1 MKLLSLKG
9 KGSGADIISIS
20 TKNQYQF
27 ISNADSCS
35 LTSCIKKGY
44 AQTIYPPHNSQYFE
58 LMKRRVKIKPLVN
71 FNENSKF
78 LAIAQVAIIESNT
91 ETPLY
96 LRNSLL
102 S

>member
-1 MKLLSLKG
+1 MN
-9 KGSGADIISIS
+9 
-20 TKNQYQF
+20 TKNEYQF
-27 ISNADSCS
+27 ISNADSRS
-35 LTSCIKKGY
+35 LTKCIKKGY
-44 AQTIYPPHNSQYFE
+44 AQIIYPSHNSQCFE

-78 LAIAQVAIIESNT
+78 LTVAKVEIIESNT

-96 LRNSLL
+96 LRNSQL